1 MILYPRQ
8 TQAETEVLSGW
19 DLAISSTLF
28 LQGVLCAQ
36 FANYTNVN
44 QRDSMRMKFFVA
56 GLALLTTLKTLQS
69 LAIMWIQ
76 NVVLFEDLEAA
87 STMWE
92 THWVSKINLILE
104 ATVAFYVQVFFCRRL
119 WVISQNNLYIVIT
132 CATLFSFGI
141 LAAVAANVLPSP
153 KCLYRKIN
161 CLAYVIKPL
170 IPSNKRV
177 SHFVFI
183 IVAAHLATVVC
194 GDLLLTGSTV
204 FYLLRHSNNSLSRGP
219 TAPILNSLLRMTIQA
234 TPAAL
239 CALINFGSTLG
250 ELPTWVPRL
259 LMVDAI
265 TNMVLP
271 QLYAWSAMWTLNSRE
286 EIYLARDSPC
296 TVNLAESLD
305 SSPAPETPQHS
316 QMGAYEK

>member
-92 THWVSKINLILE
+92 THWVAKINLILE

-119 WVISQNNLYIVIT
+119 WVISQKNLYIVIT
-132 CATLFSFGI
+132 CVTLFSFGI
-141 LAAVAANVLPSP
+141 LAAVAGQTSFLVRNFPTAKST
-153 KCLYRKIN
+153 
-161 CLAYVIKPL
+161 AW
-170 IPSNKRV
+170 
-177 SHFVFI
+177 F
-183 IVAAHLATVVC
+183 AAHLATVVC

-219 TAPILNSLLRMTIQA
+219 TAPILNSLLRVTIQA

-259 LMVDAI
+259 LIVDTI
-265 TNMVLP
+265 TNTVLP

-296 TVNLAESLD
+296 TVNLAQSLA

-316 QMGAYEK
+316 QMDAYEK

>member
-76 NVVLFEDLEAA
+76 DVVLFEDLEAA
-87 STMWE
+87 SIMWE
-92 THWVSKINLILE
+92 TYWVSKINLILE
-104 ATVAFYVQVFFCRRL
+104 ATVAFYVQLFFCRRL

-132 CATLFSFGI
+132 CVTLFSFGI
-141 LAAVAANVLPSP
+141 LAAVAGQTSFLVRNVSTA
-153 KCLYRKIN
+153 K
-161 CLAYVIKPL
+161 
-170 IPSNKRV
+170 STTW
-177 SHFVFI
+177 F
-183 IVAAHLATVVC
+183 AAHLGIVVC

-219 TAPILNSLLRMTIQA
+219 TVPILNSLLRMTVQA

-239 CALINFGSTLG
+239 CALINFGFTLG
-250 ELPTWVPRL
+250 DLPTWVPRL
-259 LMVDAI
+259 LMVDII

-286 EIYLARDSPC
+286 EIYLARDPPC
-296 TVNLAESLD
+296 TVNLATSLA
-305 SSPAPETPQHS
+305 SSPAPETPQPS
-316 QMGAYEK
+316 QMDAYEK